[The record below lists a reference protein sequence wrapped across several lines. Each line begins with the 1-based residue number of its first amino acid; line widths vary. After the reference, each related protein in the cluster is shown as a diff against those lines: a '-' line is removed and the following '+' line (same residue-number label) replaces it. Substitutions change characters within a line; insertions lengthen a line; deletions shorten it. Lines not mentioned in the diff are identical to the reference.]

1 MPSNSSARIH
11 RSVASVV
18 ALAALVLVPGCD
30 GSPSGSQRP
39 TDSESGDAT
48 TVAQAED
55 RQKNTLEGVAPPV
68 RPAAMDDPGPEGA
81 VAAASYFISLFPYLF
96 TSGDLDEWEALGTED
111 CVVCAQI
118 ADGAA
123 ALHAEG
129 GRNSGGGFEV
139 LHSLTAGPD
148 GAEGRYIVQLDVME
162 SPSIRI
168 ADDGSQVEQANGR
181 YPELWVSIVWG
192 AEGWQVDGVSFGSGP
207 FVAPMA
213 EPPADLSDPGRAGA
227 VAAAANF
234 FLTYSDAHASR
245 DAAGLEAISGPDCT
259 FCTGAIA
266 SVNDLVTQGSTLAGG
281 TPSVETAGADVEH
294 VDDTYR
300 VTIDVVEGGRTITHA
315 DGTVASAPS
324 AVHIG
329 IVVTT
334 QFLDGTWVILEVEL
348 P

>member
-1 MPSNSSARIH
+1 MPSNPSARIH

-30 GSPSGSQRP
+30 GSPSGSQASTEP
-39 TDSESGDAT
+39 EAGGAT
-48 TVAQAED
+48 IVAQADE

-81 VAAASYFISLFPYLF
+81 VAAAAYFISLFPYLF
-96 TSGDLDEWEALGTED
+96 TSGDLHEWEALATAD
-111 CVVCAQI
+111 CAVCTQI

-123 ALHAEG
+123 ALHTEG
-129 GRNSGGGFEV
+129 GRNSGGDFEV
-139 LHSLTAGPD
+139 LHALTSGQD
-148 GAEGRYIVQLDVME
+148 GADGRYIVQLDVVE
-162 SPSIRI
+162 GPSIRI
-168 ADDGSQVEQANGR
+168 AGDGSQVEQANGR
-181 YPELWVSIVWG
+181 YPELWVSVVRDAGSWR
-192 AEGWQVDGVSFGSGP
+192 VDGVSFGSGP
-207 FVAPMA
+207 FATPMA
-213 EPPADLSDPGRAGA
+213 EPPADLDDAGRAGA

-234 FLTYSDAHASR
+234 FLTYSDAHLTR
-245 DAAGLEAISGPDCT
+245 EVAALEAISGPDCA

-266 SVNDLVTQGSTLAGG
+266 SVNDLLAQESTLAGG
-281 TPSVETAGADVEH
+281 TASVETAGADVEQ
-294 VDDTYR
+294 VDGTYR

-315 DGTVASAPS
+315 DGTAASAPS
-324 AVHIG
+324 SVHAG

>member
-11 RSVASVV
+11 RSVTSVV
-18 ALAALVLVPGCD
+18 ALAALVLVPGCE
-30 GSPSGSQRP
+30 GSPAGSQP
-39 TDSESGDAT
+39 TDSGVGENA

-68 RPAAMDDPGPEGA
+68 RPDALDDPGPEGA

-111 CVVCAQI
+111 CAVCAQI

-123 ALHAEG
+123 ELHAEG
-129 GRNSGGGFEV
+129 GRNAGGDFEILHALTSGE
-139 LHSLTAGPD
+139 D
-148 GAEGRYIVQLDVME
+148 GADGRYIVQLDVVE
-162 SPSIRI
+162 APSIRI
-168 ADDGSQVEQANGR
+168 SGDGSQVEQANGR
-181 YPELWVSIVWG
+181 YPELWVSVVWG
-192 AEGWQVDGVSFGSGP
+192 ADGWQVDGVSFGSGP
-207 FVAPMA
+207 FAAPLA
-213 EPPADLSDPGRAGA
+213 EPPADLDDAGRAGA

-234 FLTYSDAHASR
+234 FLTYSDAHLAR
-245 DAAGLEAISGPDCT
+245 EVAALEAISGPDCA

-266 SVNDLVTQGSTLAGG
+266 SVNDLHTQGSTLAGG
-281 TPSVETAGADVEH
+281 TASVETAGADVEQ

-315 DGTVASAPS
+315 DGTTASAPS
-324 AVHIG
+324 AVHAG

-334 QFLDGTWVILEVEL
+334 QFLDGTWVVLEVAL